1 MTNLPGF
8 ILYYQKNKKEK
19 MSESGQAGLKD

>member
-8 ILYYQKNKKEK
+8 I
-19 MSESGQAGLKD
+19 SGYWW